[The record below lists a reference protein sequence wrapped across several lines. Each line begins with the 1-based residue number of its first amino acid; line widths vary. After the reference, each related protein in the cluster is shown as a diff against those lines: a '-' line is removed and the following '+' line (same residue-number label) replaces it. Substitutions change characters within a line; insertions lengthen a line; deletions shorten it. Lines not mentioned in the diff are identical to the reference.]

1 MSMERIYPLGGIAMN
16 IVTHWWLFEMAP
28 VSGVLRAVFYTGLL
42 VLCIVDFPTPLQAAK
57 IMDRTERVFYT
68 PVLAMRMLG
77 LRWVSPRVLS
87 VVAKLTIAMWVA
99 AAAGFVQPVTGVLTF
114 LGFAFLHMVNAG
126 ALGAHHSKHSAL
138 YALLAMCFSVSYD
151 FSLDGLLA
159 QYVNWP
165 LLVPDQ
171 SAFTSGFAPKLLLLF
186 LSYIMFAGGVSK
198 LLYGG
203 LGWLNGD
210 ALRFYVKYSPSR
222 WPFMTK
228 LLVGSPVLC
237 RVLASLTVL
246 IELLAPVA
254 IFVPSWRIPL
264 VVCWIWLHIGIL
276 CVMRPMY
283 LVQMWCYLLLIVP
296 SLTDHSSTT
305 SAVSLGGLFTA
316 VGMLACVVLIT
327 VLIRQSEEWPF
338 TSVPMYSNGL
348 TNGAVRAPSESELY
362 DRAVR
367 AQRNQHRAWQRAWL
381 PVEAMEEIVV
391 RSTDDGKKHRL
402 FQLMLENKVAKFV
415 RWPQYAKV
423 VRATAI
429 ADLAAKAADGVE
441 LGVCGPEYPATRLL
455 HEVALIFKNAI
466 PDWDRYDR
474 IELVC
479 RTDSGSVVI
488 ASVPLGT
495 QEVRGSGDPQQ
506 RSESMRVE
514 QYGELQD
521 RLMS

>member
-1 MSMERIYPLGGIAMN
+1 MN
-16 IVTHWWLFEMAP
+16 MVTQWWLFEMAP

-42 VLCIVDFPTPLQAAK
+42 VLCYVDFPSPLQAAK
-57 IMDRTERVFYT
+57 IIGSTQRAFYT
-68 PVLAMRMLG
+68 PVLALRLLG
-77 LRWVSPRVLS
+77 LRWVSPHVLS
-87 VVAKLTIAMWVA
+87 VVTKLTIAMWIA

-138 YALLAMCFSVSYD
+138 YALLALCFSVSYD

-159 QYVNWP
+159 KYVNWP

-171 SAFTSGFAPKLLLLF
+171 SAFTSGFAPLLLLLF
-186 LSYIMFAGGVSK
+186 LSYTIFAGGVSK

-210 ALRFYVKYSPSR
+210 ALRFYIKYSPSL
-222 WPFMTK
+222 WPFMTR
-228 LLVGSPVLC
+228 LLVNSPVLC

-246 IELLAPVA
+246 IELSAPVA
-254 IFVPSWRIPL
+254 IFVSSWRVPL
-264 VVCWIWLHIGIL
+264 IVCWIWLHVGIL
-276 CVMRPMY
+276 CVMRPKY
-283 LVQMWCYLLLIVP
+283 WVQMWCYLLLIVP
-296 SLTDHSSTT
+296 SLTDHASIASN
-305 SAVSLGGLFTA
+305 VPLGGAFTA
-316 VGMLACVVLIT
+316 VGLLAGVVLIT

-348 TNGAVRAPSESELY
+348 TKNAVRAPAESELY

-367 AQRNQHRAWQRAWL
+367 AHRGQHRAWQRAWL
-381 PVEAMEEIVV
+381 PVEVMEDILV
-391 RSTDDGKKHRL
+391 RSTNDGKRHRL
-402 FQLMLENKVAKFV
+402 FQLILENKVAKFV
-415 RWPQYAKV
+415 RWPQYTKV

-429 ADLAAKAADGVE
+429 ADLAAKSADRVE
-441 LGVCGPEYPATRLL
+441 LGVCGPDYQATLL
-455 HEVALIFKNAI
+455 LQEVALILKNVL
-466 PDWDRYDR
+466 PDWERYDR

-495 QEVRGSGDPQQ
+495 QEVRGSSAPQQ
-506 RSESMRVE
+506 RSESMR
-514 QYGELQD
+514 
-521 RLMS
+521 